1 MWLGTSNQSSLFQ
14 GNIVTLLHYYI
25 LLKPLWH
32 VLQVSLSLFLSFS
45 QYMCRH
51 RKKRRCFVLD
61 SNLGSPDASYRR
73 IQWAMMAHKCN
84 YYLAILSA
92 MRNLI
97 ASYSKWD
104 IWGILWWANS
114 FHFRLDCIIY
124 ISKISKLLIE
134 TVQSSQNKMPLKFTY
149 CCTGSVNLQI
159 FSVTRF
165 GKILP
170 LRQNVECCLAKF
182 LG

>member
-1 MWLGTSNQSSLFQ
+1 MSQSRPLF
-14 GNIVTLLHYYI
+14 Y
-25 LLKPLWH
+25 
-32 VLQVSLSLFLSFS
+32 FLSFS
-45 QYMCRH
+45 YH
-51 RKKRRCFVLD
+51 NSNINKKRRCFVLD

-73 IQWAMMAHKCN
+73 IQWAMMAPKCN

-170 LRQNVECCLAKF
+170 LWQNFETLWLFFEGLF
-182 LG
+182 LYWANFEPNWANFNDIGQIFIVVNR